1 MAAPTPPRNALR
13 IVVAGAGAFGLASAL
28 CLAQRGADVTLCD
41 PARPGDNASGVAAGM
56 LAPAFEALLDPPSQG
71 HFALL
76 SAARALWPPFADS
89 LGLTLERD
97 GAIWA
102 GSDPLGVEARLTAMG
117 ARARRLS
124 ALEAGAAVPGLN
136 AVGETVFTPEDWR
149 IDSSDGLLAL
159 RAATAAAG
167 VRFFETAVMDFT
179 KGQAGLVD
187 GQRLAA
193 DRLVVATGAARSDLA
208 PEIAGLT
215 PVKGHILRTAAGPRT
230 GPVVRAERIYVRP
243 HRSGAIAGA
252 SMQEGRTDLDIDREV
267 VAELSDRAAA
277 LFPCLHNAPHHVGVG
292 IRATTQDGLPLV
304 GRSREPGVLL
314 AAGARRNGWLLAP
327 QVGQAVA
334 AAAFSD
340 EMEEVDLFGQPV
352 ARKIVRPP
360 TPPPGPDRLLF
371 ALYPDADTTRAIE
384 AANMGLRRE
393 LGLSGRPRPS
403 SILHVTLRHVGDFVG
418 PPSEVVE
425 ALKAAASGLVFPAFE
440 LVLDE
445 AVRFAGSKAFVL
457 LAREA
462 MNGALIAFQRAL
474 CERLD
479 KAGAGWRVGG
489 AAFAPHLTLSYEERD
504 AALAVEPIRW
514 TAREFTL
521 VHSLVGQTRHVP
533 IARFALA

>member
-1 MAAPTPPRNALR
+1 MATPTPPRNPLR
-13 IVVAGAGAFGLASAL
+13 IVVAGAGAFGLSSAL
-28 CLAQRGADVTLCD
+28 CLARRGADVTLCD

-56 LAPAFEALLDPPSQG
+56 LAPAFEALLDPPSEN

-102 GSDPLGVEARLTAMG
+102 GSDPLGVEAQLTKMG

-124 ALEAGAAVPGLN
+124 ALEAAAAVPGLK
-136 AVGETVFTPEDWR
+136 AAGGTVFTPEDWR
-149 IDSSDGLLAL
+149 IDASDGLLAL
-159 RAATAAAG
+159 RAAATAAG
-167 VRFFETAVMDFT
+167 VRFIEAAVTGFAT
-179 KGQAGLVD
+179 GHVSLAD
-187 GQRLAA
+187 GQRLQA

-208 PEIAGLT
+208 PEIAELL
-215 PVKGHILRTAAGPRT
+215 PVKGHILRTAGGPRT

-252 SMQEGRTDLDIDREV
+252 SMEEGRTDLDIDREV
-267 VAELSDRAAA
+267 VTELAERAAA
-277 LFPCLHNAPHHVGVG
+277 LFPGLRDTPHHVGVG

-304 GRSREPGVLL
+304 GKSRESGVLL

-327 QVGQAVA
+327 QVGQTVA
-334 AAAFSD
+334 AAAFED
-340 EMEEVDLFGQPV
+340 EVAEVDLFGLPV
-352 ARKIVRPP
+352 ARRIVRPP
-360 TPPPGPDRLLF
+360 PPAPGPDRLLF
-371 ALYPDADTTRAIE
+371 ALYPDAATARAIE
-384 AANMGLRRE
+384 AANIGLRRE
-393 LGLSGRPRPS
+393 FGLTGRPRPP
-403 SILHVTLRHVGDFVG
+403 SILHITLRHVGDFIG

-440 LVLDE
+440 VVLDE
-445 AVRFAGSKAFVL
+445 AVRFAGSRAFVL

-462 MNGALIAFQRAL
+462 MNGALIAFQRTL

-479 KAGAGWRVGG
+479 KAGASWRVGG
-489 AAFAPHLTLSYEERD
+489 AAFAPHLTLSYEDRD
-504 AALAVEPIRW
+504 LALAVEPIRW

-521 VHSLVGQTRHVP
+521 VHSLQGQTRHVP
-533 IARFALA
+533 IARFPLA